1 MIKGITII
9 PIRVLT
15 PGSIESDFYRGKQHN
30 ASSTALWIMSIMTEP
45 LYLSLEVLNVLEET
59 HSANKTSG

>member
-1 MIKGITII
+1 VIKGLI

-15 PGSIESDFYRGKQHN
+15 PSSIESDFYRGKQHS

-45 LYLSLEVLNVLEET
+45 LYLSLEVLNEYINE
-59 HSANKTSG
+59 

>member
-1 MIKGITII
+1 MSINAVI

-15 PGSIESDFYRGKQHN
+15 PSSIESDFYRGKQHN

-45 LYLSLEVLNVLEET
+45 LYLSLEVLNEHINE
-59 HSANKTSG
+59 

>member
-1 MIKGITII
+1 MIKGIPII

-30 ASSTALWIMSIMTEP
+30 ASSTQEWFKSILDLVYYVE
-45 LYLSLEVLNVLEET
+45 LEGTHEDKKKET
-59 HSANKTSG
+59 NTRSI